1 MPQLEV
7 STDGG
12 REGSPASEASIN
24 SPEVRIFIRCSCKP
38 RCRSALWQHWSGGG
52 GLHCHAHRDHPP
64 HRRSQAMLCT
74 TPQAAKWGE
83 IGKTTKKCNKKKVF
97 F

>member
-7 STDGG
+7 RTNRG

-24 SPEVRIFIRCSCKP
+24 SPEVLIFIRCSCKP
-38 RCRSALWQHWSGGG
+38 RCQSALWQHWSG

-64 HRRSQAMLCT
+64 HCRSQGM
-74 TPQAAKWGE
+74 QNG
-83 IGKTTKKCNKKKVF
+83 GK
-97 F
+97 